1 MNATFNA
8 LAHGRGSSRHNT
20 GRRFKSA
27 RGFSR
32 PLFTR
37 RIAAAPCASRAR
49 GVSFEAFGSNSREYV
64 SYDAIRSHG
73 LIASNE
79 FMGAPCGKPSGLPF
93 PSVRSANPHGAARP
107 LAGAN
112 GFDNRTLGAKAMTLH
127 DAAGV
132 CAHAYTLGICNFLNL
147 FNRLTGRAGYV
158 RPRGSYP
165 EEWRAQLPSIFT
177 VNPELLKLAHAEA
190 LKHSKEVRYA

>member
-107 LAGAN
+107 VGRAD
-112 GFDNRTLGAKAMTLH
+112 GFDNSNLGAPAMTLH
-127 DAAGV
+127 DAASVHARAYPLGV
-132 CAHAYTLGICNFLNL
+132 SSLRAFFSRVSCGNI
-147 FNRLTGRAGYV
+147 RLPRRMTGCR
-158 RPRGSYP
+158 
-165 EEWRAQLPSIFT
+165 
-177 VNPELLKLAHAEA
+177 LAET
-190 LKHSKEVRYA
+190 